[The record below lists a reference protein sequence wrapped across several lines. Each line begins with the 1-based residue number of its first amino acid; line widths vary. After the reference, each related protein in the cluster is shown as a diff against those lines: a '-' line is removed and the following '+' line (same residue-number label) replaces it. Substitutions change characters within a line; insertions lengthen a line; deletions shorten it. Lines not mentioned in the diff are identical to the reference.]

1 MSKEKEI
8 LLGNIDA
15 CKQRIEKLSYSLNK
29 NRPLFPLTTKTVAQ
43 LSDEQEESIDA
54 LILRYSQIVSMIQ
67 DQVFR
72 GIAYIEQEDIS
83 HKSNRDK
90 VLLMEKLGA
99 IRSADEFGTA
109 AVLRNKF
116 AHHYPEAITERMN
129 RLNLVIEEADFMI
142 TVFEDV
148 LAFMR
153 FKAAILIMTTTY
165 PISSLGGRIIR
176 LSSLQDQLSNIKLM
190 RCSQLSKQK

>member
-99 IRSADEFGTA
+99 IHSADEFGTA

-153 FKAAILIMTTTY
+153 FKGHLE
-165 PISSLGGRIIR
+165 
-176 LSSLQDQLSNIKLM
+176 
-190 RCSQLSKQK
+190 